1 MFYLF
6 FLSSNNISYQAPLAE
21 PEVPLIGDDEEEGV
35 SEESDVDDFIV
46 DDNGEPISKPMKG
59 QKRRSKGDS

>member
-1 MFYLF
+1 M
-6 FLSSNNISYQAPLAE
+6 
-21 PEVPLIGDDEEEGV
+21 PLIGEDDEEEV

-46 DDNGEPISKPMKG
+46 DDNGEPISKPLKG